1 MTGNH
6 AVVSR
11 VTERPRP
18 RRVKVRGRATRQ
30 RKRRVTKLGVDMV
43 MRVRKLHVRL
53 GTGKPMK
60 RNKTI
65 RHGTG
70 KPMKMSRS
78 ARDETSNL
86 MKKIKTVSNNGIGK
100 PMRRKREIKGPRI
113 DNPME
118 PSEAMLTEKIST

>member
-1 MTGNH
+1 MRGNH

-18 RRVKVRGRATRQ
+18 RTVMVRGRATRQ
-30 RKRRVTKLGVDMV
+30 RKRRITKLGVDVV
-43 MRVRKLHVRL
+43 MRVRN

-65 RHGTG
+65 RHGAG

-78 ARDETSNL
+78 TRDEISNL
-86 MKKIKTVSNNGIGK
+86 MKKIKTVSHNEIGK
-100 PMRRKREIKGPRI
+100 PMRRKKEIKSPRI

-118 PSEAMLTEKIST
+118 PSEAMLTEKITA